1 MEEVEKGKEHLE
13 CGCRG
18 NWKPPMRKGE
28 GRRMSKRWGNPN
40 RTAEGQTVGPAQRS
54 WKISESREAV
64 STTTTPNP
72 RLVKVRA
79 GERPE
84 TQRGN
89 VR

>member
-1 MEEVEKGKEHLE
+1 
-13 CGCRG
+13 
-18 NWKPPMRKGE
+18 MRK
-28 GRRMSKRWGNPN
+28 KRWGNPS
-40 RTAEGQTVGPAQRS
+40 RSTEAQTVGAVQRA
-54 WKISESREAV
+54 WKISESKEAV
-64 STTTTPNP
+64 STTTPNA

>member
-1 MEEVEKGKEHLE
+1 
-13 CGCRG
+13 
-18 NWKPPMRKGE
+18 MRKGE
-28 GRRMSKRWGNPN
+28 GRRMRKRWGNPS
-40 RTAEGQTVGPAQRS
+40 RSTEGQTVGAAQWV

-64 STTTTPNP
+64 STTTNPNP